1 MQIANFHTTIDL
13 WLSSLNHYTLPQLL
27 LKPSP
32 SSWSLGQV
40 YMHLIE
46 NTDWFFDQV
55 RTCISSNDNAH
66 KQASPAGKEMLLNN
80 AFPDIQMEGPPD
92 NDHTP
97 QPKSK
102 KEIISA
108 LTRQK
113 AEIDMIA
120 KQIETSKFKGK
131 TRHPG
136 LQYFN
141 ANEWFQFAEM
151 HLRHH
156 LRQKARIDEFLKKQ
170 NT

>member
-1 MQIANFHTTIDL
+1 VLSTDFENTIDL
-13 WLSSLNHYTLPQLL
+13 WLSFLNHYTLPQLL

-32 SSWSLGQV
+32 TSWSLGQV

-55 RTCISSNDNAH
+55 RTCLSCNDNTH
-66 KQASPAGKEMLLNN
+66 KEASAAGKKMLLNN
-80 AFPDIQMEGPPD
+80 AFPDIRMEGPPD

-102 KEIISA
+102 KEIINA

-113 AEIDMIA
+113 AEIAVIA
-120 KQIETSKFKGK
+120 EAIRTAKFKGK
-131 TRHPG
+131 TKHPG

-156 LRQKARIDEFLKKQ
+156 LRQKSRLDEFLKTQ